1 MFDDEFR
8 GRRGNTRPQRSQR
21 IPEAKENRPVP
32 KTVRRR
38 KSLGASEQSIA
49 PRRALADTTNEP
61 RPPRRERPK
70 RVARLKAEAIFDAT
84 VEAGIEEGIAQIERE
99 VASWSIFAK
108 EKTA

>member
-8 GRRGNTRPQRSQR
+8 ERRGNTRPRRSQS

-38 KSLGASEQSIA
+38 KSFGGSESIA
-49 PRRALADTTNEP
+49 PRMALADTTNNP

-70 RVARLKAEAIFDAT
+70 RVARLKAEAFFDAT